1 MTSWIDL
8 DALWKIVAIGLLC
21 GAGLP
26 AVFAVGLRVL
36 SLAER
41 RAAAAAGPLPDAAP
55 IVLGPGG
62 GAAPRPRTA
71 RAGAEA
77 VAAGL
82 CFAVVVAAIGWG
94 VAFIVSNG

>member
-41 RAAAAAGPLPDAAP
+41 RAAAVAPRPDAAP
-55 IVLGPGG
+55 VALGPGG
-62 GAAPRPRTA
+62 GATSRPRTA

-82 CFAVVVAAIGWG
+82 CFAVVLAAIGWG